1 MKNTLLAN
9 MIRPVSF
16 LVLAAFTV
24 PLWAQA
30 PRAAGPYGEWLVKAD
45 INGRPMES
53 IFAFSRGEQGALKGQ
68 WISFWGLS
76 ELEDVRF
83 EDGQLSFTQVFR
95 PASGDPMTSQFKGT
109 VANRQLT
116 GTLSS
121 DRGEFTLSGERRPRL
136 SRAVGDW
143 DMTVK
148 MGDREF
154 SAKLI
159 IRPGPQ
165 NTLTAQWQSQWG
177 EHQISD
183 VELDRGTLR
192 FKRTSKIQD
201 REWTSTF
208 EGTLERDT
216 LTGTFKSDR
225 GEATAEGKRFGAA
238 LIGDWTLELTTD
250 RGTRQQRLRVHP
262 DLSGLYGSTTV
273 EKIRF
278 EGDQVNFDLNWTFG
292 DRTFASK
299 FAGRLADA
307 RLAGELSSE
316 RGSTKVVGTR
326 IVRTLRGR

>member
-1 MKNTLLAN
+1 MKNTFLAN
-9 MIRPVSF
+9 TIRPLSW
-16 LVLAAFTV
+16 LALAAFAA

-45 INGRPMES
+45 FNGRPMES
-53 IFAFSRGEQGALKGQ
+53 ILAFSRGDQGALKGQ

-76 ELEDVRF
+76 DLEDVRF
-83 EDGQLSFTQVFR
+83 EDGGLSFTLVFR
-95 PASGDPMTSQFKGT
+95 PASGDPMTSRFKGT
-109 VANRQLT
+109 IANRQLT

-121 DRGEFTLSGERRPRL
+121 DRGEFAVTGERRPRM

-154 SAKLI
+154 TAKLI

-183 VELDRGTLR
+183 VELDRGALR

-216 LTGTFKSDR
+216 LAGTFKSDR

-238 LIGDWTLELTTD
+238 LIGDWLLELTSD
-250 RGTRQQRLRVHP
+250 RGTRQQRLRVNP
-262 DLSGLYGSTTV
+262 DLSGLYGSTPV

-278 EGDQVNFDLNWTFG
+278 EGDQVGFDITWTFG
-292 DRTFASK
+292 DRTIASK
-299 FAGRLADA
+299 FAGRLADTK
-307 RLAGELSSE
+307 LEGEISSE
-316 RGSTKVVGTR
+316 FGNPKVTGTK
-326 IVRTLRGR
+326 IVRAMRGR